1 MYFMKKLLSN
11 QDGSRDLI
19 TVVAIA
25 HVHANKT
32 LVLNVL
38 KNIMDKYIEYK
49 TRIRFQQKCFRTA
62 VQSKIGGIQIIHE
75 SNNKI

>member
-49 TRIRFQQKCFRTA
+49 REFD
-62 VQSKIGGIQIIHE
+62 
-75 SNNKI
+75 SNKVLQDSCPKQNWGNSNYT

>member
-49 TRIRFQQKCFRTA
+49 REFDSNKVLQDSCPKQNW
-62 VQSKIGGIQIIHE
+62 GIQIIHE